1 VLLKSLAAARCTLAL
16 SAVDS
21 ITPALEHTKQQLF
34 RPFRLGQWTKLAFVG
49 LLAGELGANGFSR
62 SNFQPPVHPG
72 VGPHLPA
79 LGSLGID
86 HFLLAGMI
94 VAAVVAAFA
103 VGIILLYVGS
113 VMRFILFDSVLS
125 KECHIRWE
133 WSRRLSAGWRYFAW
147 KLGYVLL
154 TVAGAI
160 VLVGIP
166 TGIALANGWFH
177 QPKEHLPAFIAFGA
191 VLFLV
196 FAAFFLV
203 TAVVL
208 VLTKDFVIPQMALED
223 IDVTEG
229 WRRLWAMMK
238 PEQGAYVAYVVM
250 KIVLAFVVAIL
261 TGVAT
266 MILGLVIAIPSA
278 ALGILAFLTGKSE
291 GMTWNP
297 QTIALAVIVVGLLLA
312 AFFYLVSLIYVPA
325 IVFFPAYSIYLF
337 AGRYPRLG
345 SVLNELQ
352 APQRVVPIA
361 R

>member
-1 VLLKSLAAARCTLAL
+1 
-16 SAVDS
+16 
-21 ITPALEHTKQQLF
+21 
-34 RPFRLGQWTKLAFVG
+34 
-49 LLAGELGANGFSR
+49 
-62 SNFQPPVHPG
+62 
-72 VGPHLPA
+72 
-79 LGSLGID
+79 
-86 HFLLAGMI
+86 
-94 VAAVVAAFA
+94 
-103 VGIILLYVGS
+103 
-113 VMRFILFDSVLS
+113 
-125 KECHIRWE
+125 
-133 WSRRLSAGWRYFAW
+133 
-147 KLGYVLL
+147 
-154 TVAGAI
+154 
-160 VLVGIP
+160 
-166 TGIALANGWFH
+166 
-177 QPKEHLPAFIAFGA
+177 

-196 FAAFFLV
+196 FASFFLV

-291 GMTWNP
+291 GMMWNP

-325 IVFFPAYSIYLF
+325 IVFFPAYSIYFF

-345 SVLNELQ
+345 SVLNGLQ